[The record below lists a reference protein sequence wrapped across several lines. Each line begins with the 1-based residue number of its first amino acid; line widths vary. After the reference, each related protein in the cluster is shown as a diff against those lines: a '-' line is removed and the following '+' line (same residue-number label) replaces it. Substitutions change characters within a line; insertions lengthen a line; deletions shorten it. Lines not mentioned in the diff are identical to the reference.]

1 MRYLTVGEVA
11 EINERL
17 LGPDRLSDFGLL
29 ESAVMRPQQTV
40 FGSDAYPDVHSKAAA
55 LLHSLARN
63 HPFVDGNKR
72 TALLAVTLFYGL
84 NGWRLRMDSTSAV
97 ALMVDVAEGLLDVP
111 AIAGMLK
118 SYAMK
123 PFEA

>member
-40 FGSDAYPDVHSKAAA
+40 FGSDAYPDIHSKAAA

-63 HPFVDGNKR
+63 HPFLDGNKR
-72 TALLAVTLFYGL
+72 SALLAVTLFYGL
-84 NGWRLRMDSTSAV
+84 NGWKLQMDNGAAV

-111 AIAGMLK
+111 AIAGDAEELRG
-118 SYAMK
+118 
-123 PFEA
+123 EAL